1 MSSATKNDV
10 AHAAIIEPPPD
21 VRRMLQKTARLV
33 SERGLE
39 MESRVMDS
47 NKNDERFNF
56 LKNSDPYH
64 AFYKHKL
71 TQYRNNP
78 EDGVQEI
85 LNLDAP
91 PPATTPQFMEP
102 LPHPFGP
109 PEFSFK
115 PPQGITLK
123 ERAVI
128 VLTAQVLMRI
138 RRGACMAET
147 LVKVFL
153 EQVRILLEKQEQGLD
168 MGHMAMG
175 DLDVVEVCVVDYFTH
190 LEEDQQFCTNV
201 PPPRLHPLMGMIAQS
216 RASVTEIQL
225 IAGWW
230 LYNLMSGDIHFQGSS
245 RTSDSVPNVDAEVIA
260 RGLYNLMANDIHFQA
275 SDSVPNVDDDV

>member
-33 SERGLE
+33 SERGLK

-56 LKNSDPYH
+56 LKSSDPYH

-85 LNLDAP
+85 LNPDAP
-91 PPATTPQFMEP
+91 PPATSPQFMEP

-109 PEFSFK
+109 PEFS
-115 PPQGITLK
+115 
-123 ERAVI
+123 
-128 VLTAQVLMRI
+128 
-138 RRGACMAET
+138 
-147 LVKVFL
+147 
-153 EQVRILLEKQEQGLD
+153 D
-168 MGHMAMG
+168 
-175 DLDVVEVCVVDYFTH
+175 
-190 LEEDQQFCTNV
+190 DQ
-201 PPPRLHPLMGMIAQS
+201 
-216 RASVTEIQL
+216 
-225 IAGWW
+225 
-230 LYNLMSGDIHFQGSS
+230 SS
-245 RTSDSVPNVDAEVIA
+245 
-260 RGLYNLMANDIHFQA
+260 L
-275 SDSVPNVDDDV
+275 

>member
-10 AHAAIIEPPPD
+10 AHAAIIEPTPD

-56 LKNSDPYH
+56 LKSSDPYH
-64 AFYKHKL
+64 AFYKHRL

-128 VLTAQVLMRI
+128 VLTAQFVARSDMHFLSELITKVTTNPLFEFIKVDDPRFNYFSKLAIAYSRVLMRI

-175 DLDVVEVCVVDYFTH
+175 DLDVVEVCVVDY
-190 LEEDQQFCTNV
+190 L
-201 PPPRLHPLMGMIAQS
+201 
-216 RASVTEIQL
+216 
-225 IAGWW
+225 
-230 LYNLMSGDIHFQGSS
+230 
-245 RTSDSVPNVDAEVIA
+245 RT
-260 RGLYNLMANDIHFQA
+260 
-275 SDSVPNVDDDV
+275 